1 MKAQGAGVVFP
12 VPCQSSPCFRHESA
26 FLRKDQKGTIMSNAK
41 AATEPAVLPYKSQ
54 AMDAVVEPES
64 WLYMSVRD
72 SKHLIQPKPEP

>member
-1 MKAQGAGVVFP
+1 
-12 VPCQSSPCFRHESA
+12 
-26 FLRKDQKGTIMSNAK
+26 MSNAK

-72 SKHLIQPKPEP
+72 SKDLIQPKPEP